1 MKIIISPAK
10 TMNIDTDSPFD
21 VTLPIFLDKT
31 SEILSKLQEK
41 SLKELTS
48 IWKCNDKLANL
59 NFERL
64 KDFDLKSS
72 LTPAILSYEGLQY
85 KAMSPNVFTY
95 EMLDYITE
103 NLRILSGFYGILKP
117 FDGVSPYRLEMQ
129 ADLSVNQSKN
139 LYDFW
144 ADNLYN
150 NLDDEILNLASKE
163 YYKCIEKYLKPT
175 DKFVTCIFG
184 ELKDGKVVQKATF
197 AKMARGEMV
206 RFMAEKNATS
216 IEHAKE
222 FNSLGFS
229 FDKTRSTES
238 EFVFIK

>member
-21 VTLPIFLDKT
+21 VTLPKFIDKT
-31 SEILSKLQEK
+31 TNILETLQQK
-41 SLKELTS
+41 SFEELKS
-48 IWKCNDKLANL
+48 VWKCNDKLATL
-59 NFERL
+59 NYERL
-64 KDFDLKSS
+64 QDFDLKNN

-85 KAMSPNVFTY
+85 KNMSPNVFTY
-95 EMLDYITE
+95 EMLDYITDK
-103 NLRILSGFYGILKP
+103 LRVLSGFYGILKP

-129 ADLSVNQSKN
+129 ADIKVSNSSN

-144 ADNLYN
+144 SDYLYN
-150 NLDDEILNLASKE
+150 ELGDVILNLASKE
-163 YYKCIEKYLKPT
+163 YSKCIEKYLKPT

-184 ELKDGKVVQKATF
+184 ELKGNKVIQKATF

-206 RFMAEKNATS
+206 RFMAEKQITS
-216 IEHAKE
+216 LEDVKT

-229 FDKTRSTES
+229 YDETRSTEN